1 MKRLSI
7 LLTAAL
13 IGAAAAYAKSPDY
26 SRFTTFYGPR
36 ATLFD
41 MLPMDSRTIV
51 MLGNSITNGCEWAE
65 LLGNSNVVNRG
76 ISGDTVEGI
85 QARLG
90 SIIKAAP
97 AKIFLMIG
105 VNDVSHDLTAD
116 SIATSIG
123 ELVHRIR
130 TQSPATKLYLQSLL
144 PVNQSFGRFR
154 KLDGK
159 EQVIRDI
166 NAMLPAIAE
175 REGATFINLYPLMS
189 DADGNLR
196 TDLTNDGLHLLGPAY
211 LVWRDAIMPYI
222 NE

>member
-1 MKRLSI
+1 M

-13 IGAAAAYAKSPDY
+13 LGAAAACAGSPDY
-26 SRFTTFYGPR
+26 SRFTTFYGQR
-36 ATLFD
+36 ASLFD
-41 MLPMDSRTIV
+41 MLPMDSQSIV

-105 VNDVSHDLTAD
+105 VNDVSHDLSAD

-130 TQSPATKLYLQSLL
+130 NESPATKLYLQSLL
-144 PVNQSFGRFR
+144 PVNQNFGRFR

-166 NAMLPAIAE
+166 NAILPAIAE
-175 REGATFINLYPLMS
+175 REGATFINLYPLL
-189 DADGNLR
+189 ADEQGNLSSEY
-196 TDLTNDGLHLLGPAY
+196 TNDGLHLLAPAY
-211 LVWRDAIMPYI
+211 LLWRDAILPYI

>member
-1 MKRLSI
+1 
-7 LLTAAL
+7 
-13 IGAAAAYAKSPDY
+13 
-26 SRFTTFYGPR
+26 
-36 ATLFD
+36 
-41 MLPMDSRTIV
+41 

>member
-1 MKRLSI
+1 
-7 LLTAAL
+7 
-13 IGAAAAYAKSPDY
+13 
-26 SRFTTFYGPR
+26 
-36 ATLFD
+36 
-41 MLPMDSRTIV
+41 
-51 MLGNSITNGCEWAE
+51 
-65 LLGNSNVVNRG
+65 
-76 ISGDTVEGI
+76 
-85 QARLG
+85 
-90 SIIKAAP
+90 
-97 AKIFLMIG
+97 MIG

-175 REGATFINLYPLMS
+175 REEPRSSTSI
-189 DADGNLR
+189 
-196 TDLTNDGLHLLGPAY
+196 H
-211 LVWRDAIMPYI
+211 
-222 NE
+222 

>member
-26 SRFTTFYGPR
+26 SRFTTFYGQR

-51 MLGNSITNGCEWAE
+51 MLGNSITNG
-65 LLGNSNVVNRG
+65 VNRG

>member
-1 MKRLSI
+1 MKKLSI
-7 LLTAAL
+7 LTAAVL
-13 IGAAAAYAKSPDY
+13 LATSAAFAENPDY
-26 SRFTTFYGPR
+26 SRFPVFYAQR

-41 MLPMDSRTIV
+41 LLPMDSQSIV

-65 LLGNSNVVNRG
+65 LLGNPNVVNRG
-76 ISGDTVEGI
+76 ISGDTVDGI
-85 QARLG
+85 QTRLG
-90 SIIKAAP
+90 SIMDAKP

-116 SIATSIG
+116 SIAASIG

-130 TQSPATKLYLQSLL
+130 TESPSTRLYLQSLL
-144 PVNQSFGRFR
+144 PVNQSFGRYH

-166 NAMLPAIAE
+166 NAQLTATAA
-175 REGATFINLYPLMS
+175 REGATFIDLYPLL
-189 DADGNLR
+189 ADDQGNL
-196 TDLTNDGLHLLGPAY
+196 DSKYTNDGLHLLGPAY
-211 LVWRDAIMPYI
+211 LVWRDAILPYI

>member
-1 MKRLSI
+1 M

-13 IGAAAAYAKSPDY
+13 IGAAAACAESPDY
-26 SRFTTFYGPR
+26 SRFTTFYGQR

-41 MLPMDSRTIV
+41 MLPMDSQTIV

-65 LLGNSNVVNRG
+65 LLGNANVVNRG

-105 VNDVSHDLTAD
+105 VNDVSHDLSAD

-130 TQSPATKLYLQSLL
+130 TESPATKLYLQSLL
-144 PVNQSFGRFR
+144 PVNQSFERFR

-166 NAMLPAIAE
+166 NAKLPAIAE
-175 REGATFINLYPLMS
+175 REGATFINLYPLL
-189 DADGNLR
+189 ADERGNLGSEY
-196 TDLTNDGLHLLGPAY
+196 TNDGLHLLAPAY

>member
-1 MKRLSI
+1 
-7 LLTAAL
+7 
-13 IGAAAAYAKSPDY
+13 
-26 SRFTTFYGPR
+26 
-36 ATLFD
+36 
-41 MLPMDSRTIV
+41 

-144 PVNQSFGRFR
+144 PVNQSFGNPRHQCHATRHSRARGSHVHQPLSTDERCRR
-154 KLDGK
+154 KSAYRPHQRRTAPARACLPRMARCHNALHQRITTYTIRLHRSGCISASAPVQAYQNFYRSSYKSFLYGLDYD
-159 EQVIRDI
+159 Q
-166 NAMLPAIAE
+166 
-175 REGATFINLYPLMS
+175 
-189 DADGNLR
+189 
-196 TDLTNDGLHLLGPAY
+196 AY
-211 LVWRDAIMPYI
+211 NIGRP
-222 NE
+222 

>member
-1 MKRLSI
+1 MKRISM

-13 IGAAAAYAKSPDY
+13 IGAAAACAESPDY
-26 SRFTTFYGPR
+26 SRFTTFYGQR

-41 MLPMDSRTIV
+41 MLPMDSQTIV

-105 VNDVSHDLTAD
+105 VNDVSHDLSAD

-130 TQSPATKLYLQSLL
+130 TESPATKLYLQSLL
-144 PVNQSFGRFR
+144 PVNQSFERFR

-175 REGATFINLYPLMS
+175 REGATFINLYPLL
-189 DADGNLR
+189 ADEQGNLGSEY
-196 TDLTNDGLHLLGPAY
+196 TNDGLHLLAPAY

>member
-1 MKRLSI
+1 MKRLSM

-13 IGAAAAYAKSPDY
+13 LGAAAACAGSPDY
-26 SRFTTFYGPR
+26 SRFTTFYGQR

-41 MLPMDSRTIV
+41 MLPMDSQSIV

-97 AKIFLMIG
+97 AKIFLMVG
-105 VNDVSHDLTAD
+105 VNDVSHDLSAD

-130 TQSPATKLYLQSLL
+130 NESPATKLYLQSLL
-144 PVNQSFGRFR
+144 PVNQNFGRFR

-166 NAMLPAIAE
+166 NAILPAIAE
-175 REGATFINLYPLMS
+175 REGATFINLYPLL
-189 DADGNLR
+189 ADEQGNLGSEY
-196 TDLTNDGLHLLGPAY
+196 TNDGLHLLAPAY
-211 LVWRDAIMPYI
+211 LLWRDAIMPYI